1 MNERKVISDTC
12 AYKAILSATDAETQE
27 YFSRLVG
34 TYDKE
39 VKQRGTQSSA
49 FLNFPQGKSTNT
61 YEMEKRII
69 KPEEFAYLDDV
80 VCLFPNGYRR
90 VEKIKYWEEN
100 AFLGEKRYG

>member
-69 KPEEFAYLDDV
+69 KPEEFATLKDIVLLTPFGNLRVIKQPYYLKD
-80 VCLFPNGYRR
+80 
-90 VEKIKYWEEN
+90 
-100 AFLGEKRYG
+100 